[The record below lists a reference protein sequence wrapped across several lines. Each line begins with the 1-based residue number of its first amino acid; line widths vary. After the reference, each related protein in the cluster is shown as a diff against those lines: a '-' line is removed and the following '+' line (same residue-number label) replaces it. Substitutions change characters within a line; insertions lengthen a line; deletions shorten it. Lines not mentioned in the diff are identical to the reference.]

1 LTLTLSGLSYAIVH
15 ELDSHTGAEI
25 TGIKCLICERT
36 SWYNADVQNL
46 YCANCKVFHREDYV
60 PLGLR
65 APFIYKKAG
74 LLERLWRTTD
84 PLRQRLVR
92 WLMKSNS

>member
-1 LTLTLSGLSYAIVH
+1 MTLTLSGLSYAIVR
-15 ELDSHTGAEI
+15 ELDQYSGAEL

-36 SWYNADVQNL
+36 SWYIQDVKNL
-46 YCANCKVFHREDYV
+46 YCGNCKVFHKDYV

-74 LLERLWRTTD
+74 LLKRLWRTTD

>member
-15 ELDSHTGAEI
+15 ELDSHTGAEL

-36 SWYNADVQNL
+36 SWYIQDVKNL
-46 YCANCKVFHREDYV
+46 YCASCHIFHKDYV